1 MKDWDQQEQRI
12 LAVIGSEDVDWDE
25 ALQCW
30 YRHLCLH
37 ATLPCDVTGIEDFQW
52 EEFYVVGPG
61 DKTEYRNLRR
71 SQPSYRDIFELTAI
85 DVTSDSEWCMF
96 HDELK
101 AHIRRKTDG
110 KQFILGLSEL
120 KATNKG
126 SREYHLLHDYS
137 VWLVNYR

>member
-85 DVTSDSEWCMF
+85 DVTSDSEW
-96 HDELK
+96 
-101 AHIRRKTDG
+101 
-110 KQFILGLSEL
+110 
-120 KATNKG
+120 
-126 SREYHLLHDYS
+126 
-137 VWLVNYR
+137 